1 MSVNQRRFPVKC
13 PHSGQRAVAEVATVG
28 EPGPSRPRSEAIP
41 WHLVET
47 ETETESQTETE
58 IQAETEIEI
67 ETAAGLARV
76 TVREPAGEPA
86 CLLVLT
92 HGAGGTPDSADVLAV
107 AGAGLALGAVAALV
121 TQPYVVR
128 GARAPGSADK
138 QDAAW
143 AEIIAALRGRYPG
156 VPLIQGGR
164 SNGARVVCR
173 TAHAVGARGVIA
185 LAFPLH
191 PPGHPERSRAAELPP
206 QPMPTL
212 VLNGERDPFG
222 IPEGGAGI
230 RVIVLPGQTHA
241 LSKDPATIGGAA
253 GEWIR
258 GLLNRVA

>member
-1 MSVNQRRFPVKC
+1 MALTAARP
-13 PHSGQRAVAEVATVG
+13 RAV
-28 EPGPSRPRSEAIP
+28 P

-47 ETETESQTETE
+47 QT
-58 IQAETEIEI
+58 EI
-67 ETAAGLARV
+67 ETAAGPARV
-76 TVREPAGEPA
+76 TVRTPAGERT

-107 AGAGLALGAVAALV
+107 AAAGVALGAVAALV

-143 AEIIAALRGRYPG
+143 REIIAALRANYPG
-156 VPLIQGGR
+156 LPVIQGGR

-173 TAHAVGARGVIA
+173 TAHAVDALGVIA

-191 PPGHPERSRAAELPP
+191 PPGHPERTRATELPD

-230 RVIVLPGQTHA
+230 RVMVLPGETHA
-241 LSKDPATIGGAA
+241 LSKDPAAIGGAA

-258 GLLNRVA
+258 GLLG

>member
-1 MSVNQRRFPVKC
+1 
-13 PHSGQRAVAEVATVG
+13 
-28 EPGPSRPRSEAIP
+28 
-41 WHLVET
+41 VET
-47 ETETESQTETE
+47 
-58 IQAETEIEI
+58 EI
-67 ETAAGLARV
+67 ETAAGPARV
-76 TVREPAGEPA
+76 AIDQPAGKPT

-107 AGAGLALGAVAALV
+107 AGAGLALGAVTALV

-128 GARAPGSADK
+128 GARAPGSADM

-143 AEIIAALRGRYPG
+143 TEIIAALRGQYPG
-156 VPLIQGGR
+156 LPVIQGGR
-164 SNGARVVCR
+164 SNGARVACR

-191 PPGHPERSRAAELPP
+191 PPGHPERSRAAELPR

-212 VLNGERDPFG
+212 VLNGARDPFG
-222 IPEGGAGI
+222 IPEGEGQI

-241 LSKDPATIGGAA
+241 LSKDPASIGGAA

-258 GLLNRVA
+258 GLLG